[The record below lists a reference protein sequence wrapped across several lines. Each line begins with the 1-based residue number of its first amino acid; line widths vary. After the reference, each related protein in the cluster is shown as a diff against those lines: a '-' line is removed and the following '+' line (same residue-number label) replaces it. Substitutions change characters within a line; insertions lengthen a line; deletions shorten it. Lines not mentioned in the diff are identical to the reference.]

1 MRKRWRERNGL
12 YFSLFLRN
20 GCGVFDGG
28 ESGGAVEPLTGRK
41 RDAAHGRHG
50 LPDRLARRSL
60 TLAGIGEGMPV
71 ISTVCFTQGADRQ
84 ARNAANLGGRTRAR
98 FL

>member
-20 GCGVFDGG
+20 GCGMFDGG

-60 TLAGIGEGMPV
+60 TLAGIGADGCAARSMVANPAAKV
-71 ISTVCFTQGADRQ
+71 LPATVESKRRGKVCQ
-84 ARNAANLGGRTRAR
+84 
-98 FL
+98 